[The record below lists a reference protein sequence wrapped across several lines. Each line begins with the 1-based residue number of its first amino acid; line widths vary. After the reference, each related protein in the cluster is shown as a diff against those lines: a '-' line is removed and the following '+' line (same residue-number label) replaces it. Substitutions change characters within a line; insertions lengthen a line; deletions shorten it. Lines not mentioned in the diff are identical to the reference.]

1 MKQHYISFIFIFC
14 LCATLLV
21 ACKSKQHAATSLPIW
36 LQENASSLNQRYS
49 VITLYEYEGENYYA
63 VFCRGPRQSFD
74 MNRTTIYDSNGNIYM
89 TLGGLKKKTEQEMQF
104 FRKATDKGVIWK
116 SEVARQEGQENP
128 EP

>member
-21 ACKSKQHAATSLPIW
+21 ACKSKQHAATSLPMW
-36 LQENASSLNQRYS
+36 LQEN
-49 VITLYEYEGENYYA
+49 
-63 VFCRGPRQSFD
+63 

-116 SEVARQEGQENP
+116 SEVARQEEQENP